1 MIKDKERLSIMMA
14 SYISASDTRWDLAN
28 KVLYDLC
35 QGHPSHTDPDEIVAK
50 IWLIGRSYAA
60 AIERRKN
67 ADASDGDFYYDK
79 VAPAL
84 IAIGNELDS
93 RLGQLNTHPLVDGTT
108 LDLVLETHGLLVQAF
123 NTLTEMNKR
132 SLASKYLHFHCPNM
146 FFIYDNRANISIRK
160 LVSKGKDRLYKY
172 IAFGRDME
180 YTDFCIR
187 MLELQEYIY
196 HEYGRKMSPREL
208 DNLLLYHNAQ

>member
-1 MIKDKERLSIMMA
+1 MVKDKERLSIMMA

-28 KVLYDLC
+28 KILYDLC
-35 QGHPSHTDPDEIVAK
+35 KDHPGHTDPDEIVAK

-67 ADASDGDFYYDK
+67 ANASDGDFYYNK

-84 IAIGNELDS
+84 ISIGDELDS
-93 RLGQLNTHPLVDGTT
+93 RLQRLNTYSFVDDTT
-108 LDLVLETHGLLVQAF
+108 LDLVLETHGLLVETF
-123 NTLTEMNKR
+123 STLTEMNKR
-132 SLASKYLHFHCPNM
+132 SLVSKYLHFHCPNM
-146 FFIYDNRANISIRK
+146 FFIYDNRANTSIRK

-180 YTDFCIR
+180 YTDFCVR
-187 MLELQEYIY
+187 MLGLQEYIY
-196 HEYGRKMSPREL
+196 HECGRKMSPREL
-208 DNLLLYHNAQ
+208 DNLLLYHSAQ

>member
-1 MIKDKERLSIMMA
+1 MVKDKERLSIMMA

-35 QGHPSHTDPDEIVAK
+35 KDHPSHTDPDEIVAK

-67 ADASDGDFYYDK
+67 TDASDGDFYYNK

-84 IAIGNELDS
+84 ISVGDKLDS
-93 RLGQLNTHPLVDGTT
+93 RLQRLNTYSFVDDTT
-108 LDLVLETHGLLVQAF
+108 LDLVLETHGLLVETF
-123 NTLTEMNKR
+123 STLTEMNKR

-146 FFIYDNRANISIRK
+146 FFIYDNRANMSIRK
-160 LVSKGKDRLYKY
+160 LIMKGKDRLNKH

-180 YTDFCIR
+180 YTDFCVR
-187 MLELQEYIY
+187 MLELRGYIY
-196 HEYGRKMSPREL
+196 SEYGQKMAPREL
-208 DNLLLYHNAQ
+208 DDFLLYHSE